1 MLVEKTQI
9 MDQKAMSRAITRI
22 SFEIIE
28 RNKGAGNL
36 CIVGIVT
43 RGAQLAQRVAK
54 RIYELEGTQ
63 VEVGV
68 LDVTAY
74 RDDKRQDQPAQDRT
88 CLPFSVEGKQIILVD
103 DGSTRDD
110 TPAICDRYQA
120 EYPDIVRAIHQ
131 ENGGHGEGV
140 NQGLRHAQG
149 MYYKVVDSDDWLDEA
164 ALKAVLDKLRAFA
177 GAEQPLDLFI
187 ANYVYEHVEDNTQKV
202 MKYTNVFPE
211 GRVFTWNEIGRF
223 RPSQY
228 LLMHSVIYRTEM
240 LRACQLELPK
250 HTFYVDNI
258 FVYQPLPAVKSI
270 YYMDVDLYRY
280 FIGRADQSVN
290 EKVMVTRVDQQVR
303 VTKLMIDSHNLKQL
317 YQTQRKLARYM
328 TSYLSMMMTISS
340 IFLIIDGSPA
350 ALGKKTELWEYLRTS
365 NPELYHK
372 LKYRSLSF
380 VGNIPGYQGRKLSVK
395 LYRLARKIYKF
406 N

>member
-1 MLVEKTQI
+1 MKLITFTVPCYNSAAY
-9 MDQKAMSRAITRI
+9 MDHC
-22 SFEIIE
+22 IE
-28 RNKGAGNL
+28 TLLSAGED
-36 CIVGIVT
+36 
-43 RGAQLAQRVAK
+43 A
-54 RIYELEGTQ
+54 E
-63 VEVGV
+63 
-68 LDVTAY
+68 
-74 RDDKRQDQPAQDRT
+74 
-88 CLPFSVEGKQIILVD
+88 IILVD
-103 DGSTRDD
+103 DGSKDD
-110 TPAICDRYQA
+110 TGKIADAYA
-120 EYPDIVRAIHQ
+120 EKYPTIVRVIHQ

-140 NQGLRHAQG
+140 NQGIRNATG
-149 MYYKVVDSDDWLDEA
+149 VYFKVVDSDDWLDTD
-164 ALKAVLDKLRAFA
+164 ALQQVLAELRAHLND
-177 GAEQPLDLFI
+177 EQPLDLMM
-187 ANYVYEHVEDNTQKV
+187 ANYVYEHVADNTQ
-202 MKYTNVFPE
+202 NVVDYKGILPE
-211 GRVFTWNEIGRF
+211 GRVFTWKEIGKF
-223 RPSQY
+223 PPSKNI
-228 LLMHSVIYRTEM
+228 LMHSVIYRTEM
-240 LRACQLELPK
+240 LRACGLELPK

-258 FVYQPLPAVKSI
+258 FVYQPLPSVKSM

-303 VTKLMIDSHNLKQL
+303 VTKLMIESHNLKAL
-317 YQTQRKLARYM
+317 YYSQPKLARYM
-328 TSYLSMMMTISS
+328 ISYLSMMMTISS